1 MQGVGKMMKKLTL
14 IFVGIFL
21 TGTSALALTG
31 IANTP
36 HNFTDTQPDNTLY
49 MAYSANNEDELCV
62 FCHTPH
68 GGSLDGPLW
77 NRDVSAID
85 GAGYYTHYSSD
96 TLSTALSAQ
105 SGRAVN
111 GPSLT
116 CLSCH
121 DGSIGIGDNLLNT
134 GGVDP
139 DNSAPTIISIYS
151 GDLGI
156 DIPGPKI
163 GTSIAALAGV
173 DSTTDLSD
181 DHPISFGYSAVQ
193 TEKSS
198 DFQSSAY
205 VLSQGLTLYSG
216 NVECST
222 CHDPHVDYFTDTTL
236 DPFLRISNAGSAMCL
251 SCHIK

>member
-1 MQGVGKMMKKLTL
+1 MKKLTL
-14 IFVGIFL
+14 ILLGLIL

-36 HNFTDTQPDNTLY
+36 HNFTDTQEDFTLWSV
-49 MAYSANNEDELCV
+49 YSATNEDELCV

-85 GAGYYTHYSSD
+85 GAGYYTHYSSE
-96 TLSTALSAQ
+96 TLSTSLSGQA
-105 SGRAVN
+105 GRAVN

-121 DGSIGIGDNLLNT
+121 DGSIGVGDNLLNN
-134 GGVDP
+134 GGVIP
-139 DNSAPTIISIYS
+139 DNDGATIGNLYNA
-151 GDLGI
+151 DLNL

-163 GTSIAALAGV
+163 GTSIAALQGA

-181 DHPISFGYSAVQ
+181 DHPISFSYNGVQ
-193 TEKSS
+193 AEKSS
-198 DFQSSAY
+198 GFQIDTY
-205 VLSQGLTLYSG
+205 VTGQGLTLYGG

-222 CHDPHVDYFTDTTL
+222 CHDPHVDYITDTTL

-251 SCHIK
+251 ACHIK